1 MEMLS
6 SVAGSVLGFLSGV
19 AIHFRL
25 SNPLIIAMFAT
36 LAVVVGFLFVLVV
49 VSFGLGPARIRPQ

>member
-19 AIHFRL
+19 AIHFKL
-25 SNPLIIAMFAT
+25 STPLMIASFVT
-36 LAVVVGFLFVLVV
+36 LAIVVGFLFVLVV
-49 VSFGLGPARIRPQ
+49 VSHGIGPARIRPQ